1 MANEIYSTALDDLAV
16 LISRQAADGVLKRA
30 LEARDSDPDRVD
42 ASTMSR
48 VLRGHV
54 RRRLERSLP
63 RAGVRRHL
71 AALDARLAALAEPTP
86 THTESQ
92 AHEAV
97 LPTPVPAPSPT
108 AVPTGDVRRDVRT
121 SPPAAVL
128 DRLGDQ
134 DAVRQW
140 IWWPRQGISLGRG
153 AGPLPER
160 AHRLLAPAL
169 TALDRAGA
177 VRSMHVDTGQGHVL
191 IGRTPSATLTVA
203 GDPDLNLGAI
213 YAAFRALEE
222 EP

>member
-1 MANEIYSTALDDLAV
+1 MANEIYSTTLDDLAGLV
-16 LISRQAADGVLKRA
+16 SRQAADGMLQRA
-30 LEARDSDPDRVD
+30 LRTRDSDPDRVD
-42 ASTMSR
+42 VPTMSR
-48 VLRGHV
+48 LLRGDV

-71 AALDARLAALAEPTP
+71 AALDARLASLAVPEPARTEPHTPTP
-86 THTESQ
+86 
-92 AHEAV
+92 APIPEA
-97 LPTPVPAPSPT
+97 PT
-108 AVPTGDVRRDVRT
+108 ARGPRADART
-121 SPPAAVL
+121 SPPGGVL

-140 IWWPRQGISLGRG
+140 LWWPRTGTALGRG
-153 AGPLPER
+153 AGPPPER

-169 TALDRAGA
+169 TALDLVGA

-191 IGRTPSATLTVA
+191 IGRTPGATLTVA